1 MSKEIEK
8 KTILKI
14 KDFSYRLRK
23 NILEMSNEAGANSSH
38 FGGALSIVEIV
49 STLFCHKMNINDD
62 KSWPKRD
69 RFILSKGHACLA
81 YYAALCEIGYISKS
95 ELKTFEKDG
104 SNLLGH
110 PVANNELGIDFSNG
124 SLGMGLSL
132 GIGLAIS
139 SKKKK
144 LDFNVY
150 VILGDGECNEG
161 SVWEAAMSGAHFQL
175 DNLFAIVDRNNFQ
188 QTGTSDEIMSLK
200 NIKEKWA
207 SFGWNV
213 LEIDGHDISEIINAL
228 SSKINNKPTALIANT
243 IKGKGFSFSENDNN
257 WHHAVMTKSNY
268 EKALEE
274 ISDKK
279 NKND

>member
-38 FGGALSIVEIV
+38 FGGDLSIVEIV

-175 DNLFAIVDRNNFQ
+175 DNLFAIIDRNNFQ

-268 EKALEE
+268 EKALKE
-274 ISDKK
+274 ISEKK